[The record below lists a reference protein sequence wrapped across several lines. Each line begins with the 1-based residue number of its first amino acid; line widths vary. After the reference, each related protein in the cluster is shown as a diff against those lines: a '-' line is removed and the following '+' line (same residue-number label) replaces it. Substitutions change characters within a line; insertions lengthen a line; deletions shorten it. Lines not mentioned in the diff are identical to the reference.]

1 MPSERR
7 GPVARWGSVLR
18 RICGMPD
25 YEAFVAHL
33 SEHHPGTPAPSV
45 REYYAQFVA
54 ARYGDS
60 PTRCC

>member
-1 MPSERR
+1 MLSERR
-7 GPVARWGSVLR
+7 RLVARWGAVLR

-25 YEAFVAHL
+25 YEAYLAHL
-33 SEHHPGTPAPSV
+33 SEHHPGTSAPSP
-45 REYYAQFVA
+45 REFYAQYVA

>member
-7 GPVARWGSVLR
+7 SRVARWVSSLR

-25 YEAFVAHL
+25 YEAYLAHL
-33 SEHHPGTPAPSV
+33 SEHHPGTPAPTP
-45 REYYAQFVA
+45 RDYYAQYVA